1 MSGALDLTEPRHLL
15 AKLLHEIDAL
25 TASPR
30 NSYVAINALRD
41 AYHLREWI

>member
-1 MSGALDLTEPRHLL
+1 MPGALDLAEPRHLL

-41 AYHLREWI
+41 AYHLP